1 MEHIVEMR
9 RQNKPTGVVPSQQTT
24 VGMNDLDLDIY
35 RKMKA
40 PQYVCSTFDE
50 N

>member
-1 MEHIVEMR
+1 MEYIGEVR

-24 VGMNDLDLDIY
+24 VGMNYLDIY
-35 RKMKA
+35 GKMKA

>member
-35 RKMKA
+35 GKMKA